1 MDTPCIV
8 TSALLGIATA
18 VGSVAAV
25 AGLLAL
31 AVMTALV

>member
-1 MDTPCIV
+1 MHATCPY
-8 TSALLGIATA
+8 TAPLLGIFAA

-31 AVMTALV
+31 TVMTAFA